1 MKTLIL
7 YSTKYGCT
15 KSLAESLAESLANH
29 VGEAKLCNLKTDKS
43 PSLAEFDCIII
54 GSPIY
59 AGSIS
64 KEVKTYVDEHIGE
77 LKLKRIGLYLSGL
90 NEENSGECFNMNFS
104 KEIMNISHA
113 KAFLGGVFDRSKA
126 SWFEK
131 LIMKA
136 VMKSSDSCSL
146 ILENNIVS
154 FADEMK
160 RPEI

>member
-15 KSLAESLAESLANH
+15 KSLAESLANH
-29 VGEAKLCNLKTDKS
+29 IGEAKLCNLKTDKS

-54 GSPIY
+54 GSPLY
-59 AGSIS
+59 VGMVR
-64 KEVKTYVDEHIGE
+64 KEVKTYAEEHIDE

-90 NEENSGECFNMNFS
+90 NEENSGECFNLNFP
-104 KEIMNISHA
+104 KEIMNIAHA

-126 SWFEK
+126 SLFEK

-136 VMKSSDSCSL
+136 VMKSSDSCSM
-146 ILENNIVS
+146 ILENHIVS

-160 RPEI
+160 QPEI